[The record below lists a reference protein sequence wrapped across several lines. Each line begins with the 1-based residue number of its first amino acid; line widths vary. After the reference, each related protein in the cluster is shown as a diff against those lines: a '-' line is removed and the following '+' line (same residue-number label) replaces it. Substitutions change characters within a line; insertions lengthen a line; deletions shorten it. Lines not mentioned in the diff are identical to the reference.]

1 MEYPRHGRLI
11 IERSNRKEKN
21 YLTVNTPTKKFV
33 LVGFK
38 LKELARVTEIL
49 TGSSNSS
56 INPALSIFHWF
67 ASVAQELLKDLAASS
82 PNPRADTILETP
94 FKFAFQKTVVVVG
107 MHLES
112 QTFAYL
118 T

>member
-1 MEYPRHGRLI
+1 M
-11 IERSNRKEKN
+11 
-21 YLTVNTPTKKFV
+21 
-33 LVGFK
+33 VGFK

-94 FKFAFQKTVVVVG
+94 FEFAFQKTVVVVG